1 MPAQIGLFPRV
12 GMVRVL
18 PDRGAHAFCEGAFSA
33 VTPQS
38 GRRPDP
44 PPPIQYRRGI
54 TRTGELDGA
63 KEADG
68 G

>member
-1 MPAQIGLFPRV
+1 MPAQIDQFSRV
-12 GMVRVL
+12 AVVRVSS
-18 PDRGAHAFCEGAFSA
+18 DRGSQAFYGGKFSA

-63 KEADG
+63 TEADG